1 VSALTTFDREILREI
16 AEPGS
21 VGGLSWGAA
30 MGVSLEWLQGQG
42 YVTRGPFAQV
52 TDKGREALAEIE
64 NSEAV
69 TLGEKT

>member
-1 VSALTTFDREILREI
+1 MSALTTFDREILREI
-16 AEPGS
+16 ADPGS

-64 NSEAV
+64 
-69 TLGEKT
+69 GEKT

>member
-1 VSALTTFDREILREI
+1 MSALTTFDREILREI

-42 YVTRGPFAQV
+42 YVTRGPFPQV

-64 NSEAV
+64 
-69 TLGEKT
+69 GERG

>member
-1 VSALTTFDREILREI
+1 MSALTTFDREILREI